1 MGGVSFVAVDTVLP
15 NMVHSFGGA
24 EWLISLTPLLMAA
37 GVMGPQLFAAHW
49 IERLEKVHTYTVW
62 TGFFQRFAFLVA
74 CMVMFFFGM
83 ESPMLAV
90 AVAMAAPLVSGFFA
104 GIGAPAW
111 KELISRT
118 VPPERRASLH
128 ALRNTIGAMISLLA
142 GWAIHEILQLFPGV
156 RGYAMLHG
164 ITFCF
169 LMLSW
174 LFFARLR
181 EIPQP
186 DRINR
191 DGVGMRQRFRQLPHL
206 LRKDAQLR
214 FLSIASLCGPTIF
227 ILVPFAAVYATEVT
241 GRGESFV
248 GLLVIAKTVGLFFGN
263 LVGGYL
269 GDQRGGRLP
278 LLLSRVSRF
287 FFCLGIPFATTE
299 PFLLGLFFVYGMSF
313 TLNMVGNQ
321 VLSLEISPDGRR
333 PTYLGIISMAT
344 FAGILFAPTL
354 SSGIR
359 MMSSE
364 IWPLAL
370 ASAIGTV
377 ISGAAIYRMTEPR
390 VRYPSGYPG

>member
-1 MGGVSFVAVDTVLP
+1 
-15 NMVHSFGGA
+15 
-24 EWLISLTPLLMAA
+24 
-37 GVMGPQLFAAHW
+37 
-49 IERLEKVHTYTVW
+49 
-62 TGFFQRFAFLVA
+62 
-74 CMVMFFFGM
+74 
-83 ESPMLAV
+83 
-90 AVAMAAPLVSGFFA
+90 
-104 GIGAPAW
+104 
-111 KELISRT
+111 
-118 VPPERRASLH
+118 
-128 ALRNTIGAMISLLA
+128 
-142 GWAIHEILQLFPGV
+142 
-156 RGYAMLHG
+156 
-164 ITFCF
+164 
-169 LMLSW
+169 
-174 LFFARLR
+174 
-181 EIPQP
+181 
-186 DRINR
+186 
-191 DGVGMRQRFRQLPHL
+191 MRQRLRQLPHL
-206 LRKDAQLR
+206 LRTDAQLR

-287 FFCLGIPFATTE
+287 LFCLGIPFATTE

-321 VLSLEISPDGRR
+321 VLALEISPDGRR

-359 MMSSE
+359 MVSGE

-377 ISGAAIYRMTEPR
+377 VSGAAIYRMTEPR